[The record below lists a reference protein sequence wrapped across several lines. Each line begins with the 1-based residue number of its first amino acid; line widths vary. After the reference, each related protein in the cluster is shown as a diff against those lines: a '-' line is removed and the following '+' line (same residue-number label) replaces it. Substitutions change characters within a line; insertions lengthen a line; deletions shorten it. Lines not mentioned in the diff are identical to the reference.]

1 MANQSQV
8 EFDDSLFE
16 FLWHVTKRN
25 GEKHKCP
32 SEEHSLAVATTP
44 GAYHDKNLTR
54 MQYASFAIFL
64 VEKMQRNG
72 DSIVYLVRS
81 NLHSEASFLFNVGI
95 SIPDHSCKLESQCAL
110 TLQDSVLGQLLG
122 RRDTVKNRIITK
134 LLRASLNAY
143 PLISGWTTYSITE
156 P

>member
-1 MANQSQV
+1 MIRKSIAMANQSQV
-8 EFDDSLFE
+8 EFDDGLFE

-25 GEKHKCP
+25 GEKHKGL

-44 GAYHDKNLTR
+44 GAYHEKNLIR
-54 MQYASFAIFL
+54 MKSASFAVFL

-81 NLHSEASFLFNVGI
+81 SLHSEASLMFNVGI

-110 TLQDSVLGQLLG
+110 TLRDSVLTQLFES
-122 RRDTVKNRIITK
+122 RDTVKKSYN
-134 LLRASLNAY
+134 N
-143 PLISGWTTYSITE
+143 
-156 P
+156 